1 MMADNNLNI
10 STVLLGTTIHD
21 LKTHLTAIIAAADL
35 LAEETQS
42 DSNDTKARLLKAII
56 RNARN
61 MDGKLSKLLKSDF
74 YFDGVQA
81 IEKDIRISQI
91 VRLTMSELKP
101 IFNSKNQGINID
113 VPSDLSPLKI
123 HRQYVEYIVKTLVHN
138 ASKFTP
144 SDGNIQ
150 LTARQN
156 DGFVTLEVKDSG
168 IGIPDEELDRIFEL
182 HSQVVDNETGEN
194 NGSGIG
200 LTMAK
205 YLAELNGGK
214 MWVTSTVGR
223 GSSFFISLP
232 AYQEREK

>member
-1 MMADNNLNI
+1 MADNNLNI

-35 LAEETQS
+35 LAEETPS
-42 DSNDTKARLLKAII
+42 DANDTRVRLLKAII

-61 MDGKLSKLLKSDF
+61 MDSKLSRLLKSDL

-81 IEKDIRISQI
+81 IEKDIKISQI

-101 IFNSKNQGINID
+101 IFSSKNQVVDSDI
-113 VPSDLSPLKI
+113 PADLSPLKV

-144 SDGNIQ
+144 SSGNIQ
-150 LTARQN
+150 LIAHQK

-168 IGIPDEELDRIFEL
+168 IGIPGEELERIFEP
-182 HSQVVDNETGEN
+182 HSQVVDSETGAN

-214 MWVTSTVGR
+214 LWVTSTVGK